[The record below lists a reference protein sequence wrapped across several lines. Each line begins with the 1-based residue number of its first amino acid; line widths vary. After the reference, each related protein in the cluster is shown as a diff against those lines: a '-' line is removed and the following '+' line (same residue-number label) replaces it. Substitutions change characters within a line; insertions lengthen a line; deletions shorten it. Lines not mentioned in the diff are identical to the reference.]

1 MPAPVSPFDARPR
14 VSSLPKKAR
23 RWSPEEDAALRLGV
37 AEHGGKNWKRISEH
51 LSESIKKTDPGN
63 EGRSA
68 IQCLHRWNKVLRP
81 GLVKGKWTVEEDAT
95 VRQMVAN
102 EGVDKIKWSAIA
114 AALTT
119 DRIGK
124 QCRERWFNHLD
135 PTIRKEPWTAD
146 EDRLLVECQGIMGNK
161 WNEIAKLI
169 PGRTENSVKNRWNS
183 AFRRGGGAKARKPRA
198 APKKRKKRRGADS
211 EEDDDDEPDME
222 PPAAAAGGDAT
233 DGDAPP
239 APAPESFAAPDA
251 DAEAEEAP
259 AAASECAGVYVF

>member
-1 MPAPVSPFDARPR
+1 M
-14 VSSLPKKAR
+14 
-23 RWSPEEDAALRLGV
+23 LRKGV
-37 AEHGGKNWKRISEH
+37 AEVGAKNWRRIS
-51 LSESIKKTDPGN
+51 TDFL
-63 EGRSA
+63 EGVRTDV
-68 IQCLHRWNKVLRP
+68 QCLHRWQKVLKP
-81 GLVKGKWTVEEDAT
+81 GLVKGHWTPEEDET
-95 VRQMVAN
+95 VRSQVLAGN
-102 EGVDKIKWSAIA
+102 TKWSEIA
-114 AALTT
+114 ELVPG
-119 DRIGK
+119 RIGK